1 MFKKIWICC
10 CIIIM
15 VLLFAQGTKRIC
27 SAYDFW
33 KKAGDDFV
41 TQQNGG
47 DTETYNQI
55 VSLTTTGQQI
65 SGSIMALVGGIGFIV
80 FSRELINEFPNSPKN
95 NFRL

>member
-27 SAYDFW
+27 SAYDFG

-55 VSLTTTGQQI
+55 VSELRAHPDTLF
-65 SGSIMALVGGIGFIV
+65 SLPSFCWHKNRAAGF
-80 FSRELINEFPNSPKN
+80 
-95 NFRL
+95 

>member
-1 MFKKIWICC
+1 MT
-10 CIIIM
+10 
-15 VLLFAQGTKRIC
+15 LG
-27 SAYDFW
+27 